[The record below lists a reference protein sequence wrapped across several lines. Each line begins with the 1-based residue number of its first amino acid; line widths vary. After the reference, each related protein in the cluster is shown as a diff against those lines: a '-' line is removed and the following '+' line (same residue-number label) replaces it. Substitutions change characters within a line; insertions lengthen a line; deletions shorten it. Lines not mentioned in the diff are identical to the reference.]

1 MRNRTLAITF
11 ALLGLALLPAGASAA
26 GYTTTPA
33 GPFKLQRTGIGTK
46 WYQRVDQLQQT
57 YPRVG
62 LGAVLADANRPRSAF
77 TSPDNVLPG
86 SPHPAAGVRG
96 AFGYGWNKGD
106 NDVDYWT
113 PQGITGSVD
122 ANGNPGVHAVSW
134 YREGDA
140 GVRVS
145 FVNEA
150 RNAYRHALLVRPTGG
165 SKFASV
171 GIHAGGI
178 AWFGKFLYVADTG
191 VGVRVF
197 DTERIMHVPKKRLGA
212 TGNYEYLL
220 PQVGYYRSVGAKLT
234 YSFIALDRQNP
245 RNPSLLAGEYR
256 KSPGAR
262 IVRWRIDPA
271 SGLIARGQAVKA
283 YVSPF
288 KQLQGAIAYK
298 GRILGSSSAGPRGYL
313 YVGKVGKTAKRLP
326 WGRFPEDLYS
336 TGTSIFSL
344 TEQKGERVVF
354 GVRGDRLIR

>member
-1 MRNRTLAITF
+1 MRNRTLASLF
-11 ALLGLALLPAGASAA
+11 VLLGLALLPATVSAA
-26 GYTTTPA
+26 GYTTTA
-33 GPFKLQRTGIGTK
+33 ASPFKLDRTGISPEY
-46 WYQRVDQLQQT
+46 YQRVDQLEQT

-62 LGAVLADANRPRSAF
+62 LGAALADANRPRSAF

-86 SPHPAAGVRG
+86 SPHPAFGVRG
-96 AFGYGWNKGD
+96 AFGYGWKKGD

-122 ANGNPGVHAVSW
+122 ASGNPGVQAVSW
-134 YREGDA
+134 YRKGDG
-140 GVRVS
+140 GVRIS

-150 RNAYRHALLVRPTGG
+150 KNAYRHALLVRPTGG

-178 AWFGKFLYVADTG
+178 AWVGKFMYVADTD

-197 DTERIMHVPKKRLGA
+197 DTERIMRVPKAKRGA
-212 TGNYEYLL
+212 TQNYEYLL

-234 YSFIALDRQNP
+234 YSFVALDRQNP

-271 SGLIARGQAVKA
+271 SGLIANGEAVKA

-298 GRILGSSSAGPRGYL
+298 GRILGSSSAGSRGYL
-313 YVGKVGKTAKRLP
+313 YVGKVGKAAKRLP

-336 TGTSIFSL
+336 TGSSIFSL

-354 GVRGDRLIR
+354 GVRGDSLIR